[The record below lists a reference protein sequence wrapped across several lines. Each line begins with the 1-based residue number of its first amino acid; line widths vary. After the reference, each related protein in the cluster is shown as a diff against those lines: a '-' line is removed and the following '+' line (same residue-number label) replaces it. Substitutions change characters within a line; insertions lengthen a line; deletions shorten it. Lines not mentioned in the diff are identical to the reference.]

1 MLIALP
7 GVLIS
12 AVKLIAFHGCFSWI
26 TFRALALPLT
36 YTVRLCCTITFL
48 AESALCISVLER

>member
-1 MLIALP
+1 MFLALP

-36 YTVRLCCTITFL
+36 YTVRFGCPMPLL
-48 AESALCISVLER
+48 AASALCISA